1 MRTFPPKSFPA
12 NRSGFSLA
20 ESIIAMGIVAF
31 TLLTIIGLLPSS
43 LDALKQAEDRAARAR
58 IMTTL
63 FSEHEALSWSTL
75 ETLENQFRGP
85 IGFDRQGLKLS
96 SSAEDQPVYFART
109 RVTME
114 QDTRSALANSGTTSP
129 FLRMLEITVS
139 SHPDGSFDETVPD
152 QVERRTF
159 MLVRT
164 ECLAPQ
170 GELQP

>member
-1 MRTFPPKSFPA
+1 
-12 NRSGFSLA
+12 
-20 ESIIAMGIVAF
+20 MGIVAF

-63 FSEHEALSWSTL
+63 FSEHEALSWVAL
-75 ETLENQFRGP
+75 ESIENQIRGP
-85 IGFDRQGLKLS
+85 FGFDRQGLKLT
-96 SSAEDQPVYFART
+96 SSAEDQPVYLART
-109 RVTME
+109 KVTTE
-114 QDTRSALANSGTTSP
+114 QENRSSLATNGTPSP

-139 SHPDGSFDETVPD
+139 SRADGTFDESVND

-164 ECLAPQ
+164 ECLDAQ
-170 GELQP
+170 ATLQQ